1 MLSRHACRWL
11 APALVVALTGL
22 TAPAA
27 PPEVSVSRPVVREVT
42 DYANLTGTLD
52 ARESVELRAR
62 VPGYVERVHC
72 TLGGQVK
79 KGDLLF
85 ELDGRVQQA
94 ALDKA
99 KAELEL
105 AEARLKLADAEA
117 RRAEALRKSNALGQD
132 EFDKLLAGRD
142 EAKAATLAA
151 RAGLELAKLN
161 LEFTRITSPI
171 DGKVARVNAVAG
183 SLVSGGDKDE
193 SLGTVVVLDPLYVYA
208 DLDERT
214 FLRLLRQMRDSGGQG
229 GKIVMHVGLAADE
242 GFPMKTEIDFSARVN
257 LATGTMRARGVVP
270 NPKGE
275 LLPGMFIRA
284 RVAIGPPR
292 KALLVS
298 DAAVLQRD
306 GRKLVLVVN
315 DKNVVEQREVKVREL
330 HDGLR
335 VIEEGLKADERV
347 IVSGGR
353 GVEAGEKVEPK
364 QVDMPTKEQ
373 RKEVPPMGARPAP
386 PPDFP
391 AAGPAI
397 IVTARYRGANA
408 RILEDT
414 VAAPIEK
421 QLGGLEGVRHHFVA
435 CTDAGE
441 LRMTILFKEGT
452 DLDRA
457 QILVRDRLALAE
469 PVLPDAVRREG
480 VRYQKRGARLLTV
493 ALYSADDSGDREPL
507 GKLATRVREELTT
520 IPGVADITFV
530 GPAGPSEYLQI
541 SIDGDRLR
549 ALNLR
554 VSDVLSALQDRS
566 FEGVGGPADR
576 AITLPAP
583 DMPANAKELNDIVIK
598 TINGLAVRLSDLASI
613 EQVRTLDTLLS
624 LDGKPCVLLAVSRL
638 PEAEAAATAK
648 AVRDRLTESAKRFPA
663 RVGHRLFSEE
673 AGE

>member
-1 MLSRHACRWL
+1 MLSRSACRWL
-11 APALVVALTGL
+11 APALVAALRGLVAS
-22 TAPAA
+22 AA
-27 PPEVSVSRPVVREVT
+27 PPEVSVSLPVVREVA
-42 DYANLTGTLD
+42 DYVDLVGTLD

-62 VPGYVERVHC
+62 VPAYVERVHC
-72 TLGGQVK
+72 KLGGQVK

-85 ELDGRVQQA
+85 ELDGRVQKA

-117 RRAEALRKSNALGQD
+117 RRAEALRKNNALGQD
-132 EFDKLLAGRD
+132 EFDKLLASRD

-151 RAGLELAKLN
+151 RAALDVAKLN
-161 LEFTRITSPI
+161 LEFTRITSAI
-171 DGKVARVNAVAG
+171 DGKVARVTAAVG

-193 SLGTVVVLDPLYVYA
+193 SLGAVVALDPLYAYV

-214 FLRLLRQMRDSGGQG
+214 FLRMRRQMRESGGEG
-229 GKIVMHVGLAADE
+229 GKAVMQVGLAAED
-242 GFPMKTEIDFSARVN
+242 GFPMKTVVEFAPRVDP
-257 LATGTMRARGVVP
+257 ATGTVRARGILP

-284 RVAIGPPR
+284 RVAIGSPR

-306 GRKLVLVVN
+306 GRKFVRVVN

-335 VIEEGLKADERV
+335 VIEEGLKSDERV
-347 IVSGGR
+347 IVGGGR
-353 GVEAGEKVEPK
+353 SVEAGEKVEPK

-457 QILVRDRLALAE
+457 QMLVRDRLALAE
-469 PVLPDAVRREG
+469 PLLPDAVRREG
-480 VRYQKRGARLLTV
+480 VRYQKRAARLLIV

-507 GKLATRVREELTT
+507 GKLAARVRDELLT
-520 IPGVADITFV
+520 IPGVADVGYV

-541 SIDGDRLR
+541 SIDPDRLR
-549 ALNLR
+549 ALSLR
-554 VSDVLSALQDRS
+554 VSDVMQALQDRS

-576 AITLPAP
+576 AITLRAP

-598 TINGLAVRLSDLASI
+598 TFNGLAVRLSDIAAV
-613 EQVRTLDTLLS
+613 EQVRVLDTLLS

-638 PEAEAAATAK
+638 PEVEAAAAAK
-648 AVRDRLTESAKRFPA
+648 AVRDRLSESAKRFPA
-663 RVGHRLFSEE
+663 RVGHRVFSEE